1 MKTLVI
7 IDVQNDFMPGGA
19 LAVPEGD
26 QIVPLINDLQHKFDL
41 VIATQ
46 DWHPRKHASFASSH
60 KNSKEFE
67 VIKIDGLDQVLWP
80 EHCIQNTPGA
90 DFHQDLK
97 TSNLEAIFRKGTNP
111 KIDSYSGF
119 YDNAHLKSTGLSGY
133 LKEKKSKDL
142 YFVGLAAEYCV
153 YFSIIDALG
162 ESFNCT
168 LIEDATR
175 ALNTVDFEKARIDI
189 LRKGG
194 KIISSE
200 ELNFKNSDNRYIPG

>member
-1 MKTLVI
+1 MKVLVL

-19 LAVPEGD
+19 LAVPKGD
-26 QIVPLINDLQHKFDL
+26 EIVPLINKLQEKFDL

-46 DWHPRKHASFASSH
+46 DWHPTGHASFASSH
-60 KNSKEFE
+60 EGKMEFE
-67 VIKIDGLDQVLWP
+67 VIKLDGLDQVMWP
-80 EHCIQNTPGA
+80 EHCIQNTQGA
-90 DFHQDLK
+90 EFHPDLK
-97 TSNLEAIFRKGTNP
+97 TSRIEAIFRKGTNK

-133 LKEKKSKDL
+133 LKEKKVEEL
-142 YFVGLAAEYCV
+142 YFAGLAAEYCV

-162 ESFNCT
+162 EGFRSI

-175 ALNTVDFEKARIDI
+175 ALNNDEFEKARIDI

-194 KIISSE
+194 KVIKST
-200 ELNFKNSDNRYIPG
+200 ELSLT